1 MTVSDTAH
9 KAMAG
14 MPSDLVHVYVWQWPV
29 RITHWFIAIS
39 IWVLSVTGIYMGYPL
54 LLASGAAS
62 DNFLMGWAKLIHFYA
77 AMVFSLSVI
86 SRAIWGFFGNR
97 YANWDKFVP
106 VRRKRYKGIIPTLR
120 FYLFNLRLP
129 PGFLGHNP
137 LAGMTYLVV
146 YVFFVIQILTGLA
159 MYGASAAYDS
169 PFRMF
174 AGLLPLIG
182 GLQTAHY
189 VHHVVMWFIWMF
201 FVHHVYSAI
210 AMSQIEGTGTMESI
224 FSGWKFVPREDLVY
238 SGYRFKD
245 VEKKERA

>member
-1 MTVSDTAH
+1 M
-9 KAMAG
+9 
-14 MPSDLVHVYVWQWPV
+14 
-29 RITHWFIAIS
+29 
-39 IWVLSVTGIYMGYPL
+39 
-54 LLASGAAS
+54 
-62 DNFLMGWAKLIHFYA
+62 
-77 AMVFSLSVI
+77 
-86 SRAIWGFFGNR
+86 
-97 YANWDKFVP
+97 
-106 VRRKRYKGIIPTLR
+106 
-120 FYLFNLRLP
+120 
-129 PGFLGHNP
+129 
-137 LAGMTYLVV
+137 V

>member
-9 KAMAG
+9 KAMPG

-77 AMVFSLSVI
+77 AIVFSLSVI

-106 VRRKRYKGIIPTLR
+106 VRRSATRESSRRSGSICSTCDCRRASSVTILLR
-120 FYLFNLRLP
+120 
-129 PGFLGHNP
+129 G
-137 LAGMTYLVV
+137 
-146 YVFFVIQILTGLA
+146 
-159 MYGASAAYDS
+159 S
-169 PFRMF
+169 PIWWCTFSSSFRF
-174 AGLLPLIG
+174 
-182 GLQTAHY
+182 
-189 VHHVVMWFIWMF
+189 
-201 FVHHVYSAI
+201 
-210 AMSQIEGTGTMESI
+210 
-224 FSGWKFVPREDLVY
+224 
-238 SGYRFKD
+238 
-245 VEKKERA
+245 